1 MIIFHIYGSFINVN
15 EYFSTYIRQELL
27 VDVDRSYLFID
38 LVEIIYLLIIF
49 HLILVKVFSTFIDG
63 DVEL

>member
-38 LVEIIYLLIIF
+38 LVEIIYLLIIS